1 MSKPTNKH
9 PYRLGNE
16 HGEIKF
22 GHIIKEKQFG
32 YYVRTGDDGGRH
44 YIRMRSNGDVSKG
57 LKGSTDIHAP
67 GSVNINCG
75 QDIRGTKSKD
85 GGDLAVPKAFIV
97 KAENGDI
104 IISAPHGSIKLS
116 AKNIDLIA
124 TDPDSRNGN
133 IKLDAS
139 KLVSVEAPDIN
150 IDSTVST
157 KLASTNQVNLVGKAA
172 MNVYGG
178 LMDFADGATALLGSK
193 TSDKISAKAGKLSS
207 VLEDSM
213 RDLPASLEAAAN
225 ELKKSGIT
233 QKLEQLATSS
243 EISELTGEL
252 EGVAGELAGTLS
264 KSEQKLKEMSNKYGD
279 FFKKNL
285 T

>member
-1 MSKPTNKH
+1 MSKPINKH

-22 GHIIKEKQFG
+22 GHVIKEQQFG

-44 YIRMRSNGDVSKG
+44 YIRMRTNGDVSKG

-67 GSVNINCG
+67 GAVNITCG
-75 QDIRGTKSKD
+75 KDIRGTKTED
-85 GGDLAVPKAFIV
+85 GGDLAVPKAFV
-97 KAENGDI
+97 VEAENGDI

-139 KLVSVEAPDIN
+139 KSVTLEAPDIK

-157 KLASTNQVNLVGKAA
+157 TLASTNQVNLAGKAA

-178 LMDFADGATALLGSK
+178 LMDFADGATSLLGSK
-193 TSDKISAKAGKLSS
+193 NSDKLLAKAGKLSS
-207 VLEDSM
+207 VLEDTM
-213 RDLPASLEAAAN
+213 RDLPASIEAAAN
-225 ELKKSGIT
+225 ELEKSGIT
-233 QKLEQLATSS
+233 QKLETIVSS
-243 EISELTGEL
+243 GEL
-252 EGVAGELAGTLS
+252 EEGLKETLS
-264 KSEQKLKEMSNKYGD
+264 KSEEKLKEMSNKYGD